1 MKEHGRL
8 VAIIIAAVVVI
19 AGGIFGGMTLFSDK
33 GDESTPPEP
42 PLVEQND
49 SVLSFVNYWSCL
61 LTGCPFA
68 DD

>member
-1 MKEHGRL
+1 MIEIGARL
-8 VAIIIAAVVVI
+8 FLNNAYVLLEQI
-19 AGGIFGGMTLFSDK
+19 GLMGNGNLSGL
-33 GDESTPPEP
+33 
-42 PLVEQND
+42 EQND

>member
-1 MKEHGRL
+1 MYKRQIEIGARL
-8 VAIIIAAVVVI
+8 FLNNAYVLLEQI
-19 AGGIFGGMTLFSDK
+19 GLMGNGNLSGL
-33 GDESTPPEP
+33 
-42 PLVEQND
+42 EQND